1 MHRRTFLQNIARTGL
16 ITGSGLSMLP
26 SLALNNNG
34 TRRFLF
40 VFCDG
45 AWDTSM
51 VFAPEM
57 LGNSYVYTD
66 REDTVTSISG
76 LSFVDGP
83 NRPEVRRF
91 FEQWADSCLIING
104 LDFETVAHDRAK
116 RILMT
121 GSPIGTDD
129 WGAII
134 GANSPQLYTA
144 PHLLMSGPNYATRYS
159 NAILRVG
166 ENGELN
172 RLMMGSDDLTIT
184 PTRGYE
190 QLVSDYLTKRSDG
203 LAFNNSRT
211 QNLLSDY
218 QRSHLQ
224 LQALKAQL
232 SSISL
237 PDGEESGDY
246 GYNCS
251 ETFMGQAQ
259 VALDFFANDLSRCA
273 IVQDE
278 GFCNMRWD
286 SHGDYFEQNWHY
298 DLLFL
303 GLQQL
308 MDALQTRTN
317 IHGIPLIEETTVVVC
332 SEMSRHPAL
341 NEMGGKHHWPVGS
354 AMIINGGQGGRTIG
368 GYNNQV
374 LGRPLDLTTGDIFEK
389 GIKLKP
395 EHLGATLLAMA
406 DLDPL
411 DYGKA
416 SPIVGAL

>member
-1 MHRRTFLQNIARTGL
+1 MHRRTFLQSITHTGL
-16 ITGSGLSMLP
+16 IAGSGLSMLP
-26 SLALNNNG
+26 SLALNTSS

-57 LGNSYVYTD
+57 LNNRYVHTD
-66 REDTVTSISG
+66 REDTLATIGG
-76 LSFVDGP
+76 LSFIDGP
-83 NRPEVRRF
+83 NRPEVRKF
-91 FEQWADSCLIING
+91 FEQWAESCMIING

-121 GSPIGTDD
+121 GSPVGTDD
-129 WGAII
+129 WGSII

-172 RLMMGSDDLTIT
+172 RLMTGSDDLSIT
-184 PTRGYE
+184 TTRQYE
-190 QLVSDYLTKRSDG
+190 QLVSEYLSKRTDG
-203 LAFNNSRT
+203 MAFNNPRT
-211 QNLLSDY
+211 QNLLGDY

-224 LQALKAQL
+224 LQALKSQL
-232 SSISL
+232 DSISL
-237 PDGEESGDY
+237 PNGQDGGDF

-278 GFCNMRWD
+278 GYCNMRWD

-308 MDALQTRTN
+308 LENLQTRTN
-317 IHGIPLIEETTVVVC
+317 IHGVPLIEETTVIVC

-341 NEMGGKHHWPVGS
+341 NEMGGKHHWPVGT

-368 GYNNQV
+368 GYSDQV
-374 LGRPLDLTTGDIFEK
+374 LGRPLDLSSGRVFEK

-395 EHLGATLLAMA
+395 EHLGATILAMA

-411 DYGKA
+411 DYGTA
-416 SPIVGAL
+416 SPILGAL